1 MCVMLDY
8 RRTAGLFPRPPD
20 LHQYK
25 EQLLV
30 CGLRLAF
37 SRPYALRIKDQVSV
51 PLHLL
56 SRLSA
61 MNKTTDSFPYSLTS
75 IVLLKQ
81 IASRGYA
88 RPFRLDTSR
97 QQEPVSRQRQY
108 PGRRAGA
115 GALKILNMTSGTVI
129 SPHDEPRRCDSSLP
143 RAFVSLPRAPLGRYI
158 KIPPKKLEQKIF
170 SKGRHGFTDP
180 LKIEDPSN
188 YPAGRMFQSF
198 IEERSCYVE
207 ESRKNILKPFV
218 TSPRGDILS
227 DMSGSRGVVQGITGR
242 GR

>member
-1 MCVMLDY
+1 MLDY

-37 SRPYALRIKDQVSV
+37 SRPYALHIKDQVSV

-88 RPFRLDTSR
+88 RRICILLLFNTMCYYLLQSCRRLHFSKFFVMTKFYLMRYIMFSPIGFDSNGNK
-97 QQEPVSRQRQY
+97 Q
-108 PGRRAGA
+108 
-115 GALKILNMTSGTVI
+115 TSG
-129 SPHDEPRRCDSSLP
+129 PFF
-143 RAFVSLPRAPLGRYI
+143 FV
-158 KIPPKKLEQKIF
+158 
-170 SKGRHGFTDP
+170 
-180 LKIEDPSN
+180 
-188 YPAGRMFQSF
+188 
-198 IEERSCYVE
+198 
-207 ESRKNILKPFV
+207 
-218 TSPRGDILS
+218 
-227 DMSGSRGVVQGITGR
+227 
-242 GR
+242 